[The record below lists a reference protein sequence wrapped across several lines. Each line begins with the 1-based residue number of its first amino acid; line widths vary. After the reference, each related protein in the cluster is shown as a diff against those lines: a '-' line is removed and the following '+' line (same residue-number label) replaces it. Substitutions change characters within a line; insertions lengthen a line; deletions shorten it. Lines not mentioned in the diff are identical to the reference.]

1 MGEGAIKT
9 GAQGIGENHG
19 ATGWKVRSPPGNV
32 KFQIPVRWLS
42 DIAKQAHKWKKK
54 KGRKKK
60 GKKEKEEEEEVAEG
74 KEKENQVQRKGVS

>member
-19 ATGWKVRSPPGNV
+19 ATGWKVQSPPGNV
-32 KFQIPVRWLS
+32 KFQIPKRWLS

-54 KGRKKK
+54 GRKKK
-60 GKKEKEEEEEVAEG
+60 GKREKEEEEEVAE
-74 KEKENQVQRKGVS
+74 EENQVQRKGVS